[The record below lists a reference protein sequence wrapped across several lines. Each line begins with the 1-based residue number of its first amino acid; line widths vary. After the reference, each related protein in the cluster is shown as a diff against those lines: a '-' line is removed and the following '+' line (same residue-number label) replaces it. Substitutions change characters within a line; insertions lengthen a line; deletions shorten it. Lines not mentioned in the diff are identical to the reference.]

1 MYRQSHSCKRG
12 LRMTNVWRP
21 VVPRRMSPTHTVNQA
36 CCSCPDL
43 PLFCFIMCTH
53 NPSPTLEPSAASS
66 SHWKHPNPAHS
77 SVLPGSP
84 GRECRPEL
92 QARLASLIPPR
103 SALCPSRGALEEE
116 TEFLSFALVFLDL
129 SMGPGTEEELMVK

>member
-1 MYRQSHSCKRG
+1 MAQ
-12 LRMTNVWRP
+12 P
-21 VVPRRMSPTHTVNQA
+21 
-36 CCSCPDL
+36 
-43 PLFCFIMCTH
+43 
-53 NPSPTLEPSAASS
+53 
-66 SHWKHPNPAHS
+66 PAPS

-103 SALCPSRGALEEE
+103 SELCAPSGALEEE
-116 TEFLSFALVFLDL
+116 AEFLSFALVSLDL